1 MVPQSL
7 VSQRM
12 VLQLSRVRVMVKL
25 RYALELVLGIRSGLG
40 LRKGYTTFW
49 GTKS

>member
-25 RYALELVLGIRSGLG
+25 RYGLELVLGIRLGLG